1 MKREIDLVRHILFSI
16 EHRGAICPLESL
28 RADLRHESDERIRY
42 HLQLAVDAG
51 WVAEVGR
58 SVAGAHGVRLTNAG
72 HDFIE
77 VARDDARWRA
87 AKVVVIEETGG
98 QSLAMM
104 RALLTKWAW
113 RTVVRSERQLRPRRR
128 SYRYVENAAPAWWA
142 RAEYP
147 DADFPFDDTT
157 TRLVRR
163 RRANRQHVRPRPI
176 WNDDLYGD
184 VAEEFE
190 ERRPSATLPPH
201 II

>member
-1 MKREIDLVRHILFSI
+1 MKVMSEF
-16 EHRGAICPLESL
+16 AITCSSRSMPVGL
-28 RADLRHESDERIRY
+28 
-42 HLQLAVDAG
+42 
-51 WVAEVGR
+51 AEVGR
-58 SVAGAHGVRLTNAG
+58 SVAGPHGMRLTNAG

-128 SYRYVENAAPAWWA
+128 SYRYVESAAPAWWA

-147 DADFPFDDTT
+147 DADFPIDDTT

-163 RRANRQHVRPRPI
+163 RARIASTSVHGPFGTTIFTVTWPKNSKSVDRVRRCRLTLSKNRCFDRLAV
-176 WNDDLYGD
+176 G
-184 VAEEFE
+184 
-190 ERRPSATLPPH
+190 
-201 II
+201 